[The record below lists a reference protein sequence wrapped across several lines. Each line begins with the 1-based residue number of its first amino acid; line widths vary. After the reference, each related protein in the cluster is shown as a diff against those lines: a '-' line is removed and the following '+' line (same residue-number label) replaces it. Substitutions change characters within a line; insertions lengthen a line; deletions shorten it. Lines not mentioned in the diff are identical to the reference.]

1 MAGCLCLESGR
12 EVEST
17 ARLSACLG
25 SDPSSATS
33 NPCDLAKFRN
43 LSLPIREVGIVRA
56 PATLCYAYKVPRAIV
71 AHSRR
76 SINALLLY
84 FRVLN

>member
-1 MAGCLCLESGR
+1 MMAVCLCLESGR

-33 NPCDLAKFRN
+33 NPCDLAKLRD
-43 LSLPIREVGIVRA
+43 LSLSIRAVGIVRA
-56 PATLCYAYKVPRAIV
+56 PASLCYT
-71 AHSRR
+71 
-76 SINALLLY
+76 
-84 FRVLN
+84 